1 MGPLRCFLFTDIEG
15 SSPRWDADQDEMA
28 GLLAHHDRVVRDAV
42 VRSGGRVFSTGG
54 DGFGVAFD
62 DVTGAIGCALGVQ
75 DALTQDPL
83 RVRMGIHVGEASER
97 DNSFFGPTLNRA
109 ARLMSAGHGGQVLL
123 SDATAALARPSL
135 PADTTLVDLGVHR
148 LRGLVEPERVWQ
160 LRSATTPESFPALRT
175 ADPVVT
181 NLPLAGGLV
190 GRDDDVAQV
199 LELVRAQGVVTIT
212 GPGGVGKS
220 RLALAAASGL
230 VDEFADGCWLVELG
244 TLDDPGGLVGAVAAP
259 LPLPTVVGTAG
270 DLVGQLRSSRLLL
283 VLDNCEHLID
293 AVAELVAA
301 IGSACSEVRILC
313 SSREAV
319 GVEGERLWPLRPLA
333 FDDAAVLFMERAR
346 AVRPDVP
353 DDPRPMGEIARR
365 LDGLPLAIELAAAR
379 VVTLSPADIAARLDD
394 RFRIL
399 AGGRRARQPRHRT
412 LRAMVDWS
420 HELLSP
426 EEQVLFRRLG
436 VFAGDLGLD
445 GASAVA
451 SGGQLDRDAI
461 LDCLDALVR
470 QSLVVADLDGSE
482 TWYRLL
488 ETMRQYALERLAEAG
503 ESERTARRH
512 AEWYAERVGHYRG
525 VWSPDEAVW
534 LARAGREFDN
544 FRAAVRFALDDGDAD
559 LAVRLV
565 GPLYRITYL
574 HRYELA
580 DWANDVLAVPG
591 ADIHPQV
598 GHVHLVIARL
608 AWAKG
613 DLDIGEAAV
622 DRALRCALDEDA
634 WALATAIR
642 AVILSLRGRLDKAAA
657 VLTEAL
663 ERPLSAANR
672 AYLAASL
679 LWAGQSSTTAADR
692 LDPFA
697 VIADADVLRVPF
709 LRSFA
714 RSGAAAFLTL
724 EDRVDEAVP
733 LFAEAADIARAS
745 GNRYALRLALTF
757 GDVASGRLL
766 DAQVDTDADVAG
778 RARRALEISHE
789 FSSGFVAYL
798 VGLVLA
804 AHRAGQ
810 ADDAALVAGYLSTH
824 GDDLGVA
831 AATVERLA
839 AGGSLARFAEGDAA
853 ASYERGRTL
862 TTDQLL
868 AVLEQLAT

>member
-1 MGPLRCFLFTDIEG
+1 
-15 SSPRWDADQDEMA
+15 MA

-54 DGFGVAFD
+54 DGFGVVFD
-62 DVTGAIGCALGVQ
+62 DVTSAVTCALGVQ

-83 RVRMGIHVGEASER
+83 RVRIGIHVGEAIER
-97 DNSFFGPTLNRA
+97 DNTYFGPTLNRA
-109 ARLMSAGHGGQVLL
+109 ARLMSAGHGGQVLV
-123 SDATAALARPSL
+123 SDATAALARQSL

-148 LRGLVEPERVWQ
+148 LRGLVDPERVWQ

-199 LELVRAQGVVTIT
+199 LELVRAHGVVTIT

-259 LPLPTVVGTAG
+259 LPLPTMVGTAG
-270 DLVGQLRSSRLLL
+270 DLIGQLRSSKLLL

-293 AVAELVAA
+293 AVADLVAA

-313 SSREAV
+313 TSREAV
-319 GVEGERLWPLRPLA
+319 GVEGERLWPLRPLT

-346 AVRPDVP
+346 AVRPDLP
-353 DDPRPMGEIARR
+353 DDPRPVGEIAHR

-379 VVTLSPADIAARLDD
+379 VVTLSPTDIAARLDD

-399 AGGRRARQPRHRT
+399 AGGRRAHQPRHRT

-426 EEQVLFRRLG
+426 EQQVLFRRLG
-436 VFAGDLGLD
+436 VFAGDLSLD

-451 SGGQLDRDAI
+451 SGDELDRDAI
-461 LDCLDALVR
+461 LDSLDALVR

-488 ETMRQYALERLAEAG
+488 ETMRQYALERLADAG
-503 ESERTARRH
+503 EIEQTARHH
-512 AEWYAERVGHYRG
+512 AEWYAERAALYRG
-525 VWSPDEAVW
+525 LWSPDEALW

-544 FRAAVRFALDDGDAD
+544 FRAAVRFALDEHDAD

-565 GPLYRITYL
+565 GPLYGVTHL

-580 DWANDVLAVPG
+580 DWANDVLALPG
-591 ADIHPQV
+591 ADTHPQV
-598 GHVHLVIARL
+598 GLVHLIIARL
-608 AWAKG
+608 AWPRG
-613 DLDIGEAAV
+613 DLHTSEVAV
-622 DRALRCALDEDA
+622 ERALQCGLDEDA
-634 WALATAIR
+634 WANATGTR
-642 AVILSLRGRLDKAAA
+642 ASVLGWRGRLRKSAT
-657 VLTEAL
+657 LLNEAL
-663 ERPLSAANR
+663 ERTMSPVNR
-672 AYLAASL
+672 VYLAAVL
-679 LWAGQSSTTAADR
+679 LWVGSTTPER
-692 LDPFA
+692 PDPFT
-697 VIADADVLRVPF
+697 VIADADVLGVPF
-709 LRSFA
+709 VRSFA
-714 RSGAAAFLTL
+714 RSGAAAYLTTR
-724 EDRVDEAVP
+724 DRVEEAVA
-733 LFAEAADIARAS
+733 LYAEAADIARES
-745 GNRYALRLALTF
+745 GNRFALRAALTF
-757 GDVASGRLL
+757 GAVASSRLL
-766 DAQVDTDADVAG
+766 DDQVDTNADLAG

-810 ADDAALVAGYLSTH
+810 RDDAALLAGYLSTH
-824 GDDLGVA
+824 CDDLGVA
-831 AATVERLA
+831 GPTVELV
-839 AGGSLARFAEGDAA
+839 AGGSLARFAEDDAA
-853 ASYERGRTL
+853 AHYERGCKM

-868 AVLEQLAT
+868 AVLDQLAARPLN

>member
-1 MGPLRCFLFTDIEG
+1 
-15 SSPRWDADQDEMA
+15 MA

-54 DGFGVAFD
+54 DGFGVVFA

-97 DNSFFGPTLNRA
+97 DNTFFGPTLNRA

-123 SDATAALARPSL
+123 SDATAALARQSL

-190 GRDDDVAQV
+190 GRDDDVGQV
-199 LELVRAQGVVTIT
+199 IELVPAHGVVTIT

-220 RLALAAASGL
+220 RLALAAASRL
-230 VDEFADGCWLVELG
+230 LDEFADGCWLVELG

-259 LPLPTVVGTAG
+259 LPLPTMVGTAD

-293 AVAELVAA
+293 AVADLVAA
-301 IGSACSEVRILC
+301 VGFTCSGVRILC
-313 SSREAV
+313 TSREAV

-333 FDDAAVLFMERAR
+333 VEDAAVLFMERAR

-353 DDPRPMGEIARR
+353 DDPRPVGEIARR

-420 HELLSP
+420 HDLLSP
-426 EEQVLFRRLG
+426 EQQALFRRLG
-436 VFAGDLGLD
+436 VFAGDLSLQ
-445 GASAVA
+445 GATAVA
-451 SGGQLDRDAI
+451 AGDQLDRDAV

-488 ETMRQYALERLAEAG
+488 ETMRQYALERLADAG
-503 ESERTARRH
+503 EIEQTARRH
-512 AEWYAERVGHYRG
+512 AEWYAERAGHYRG
-525 VWSPDEAVW
+525 AWSPDEALW

-544 FRAAVRFALDDGDAD
+544 FRAAVRFALDEHDAD
-559 LAVRLV
+559 LAARIV
-565 GPLYRITYL
+565 GSLYGITYL

-580 DWANDVLAVPG
+580 DWANNVLALPG
-591 ADIHPQV
+591 ADTHPQV
-598 GHVHLVIARL
+598 GLVHLIIARL
-608 AWAKG
+608 AWPKG
-613 DLDIGEAAV
+613 DLDTSEAAV
-622 DRALRCALDEDA
+622 ERALLCALDEDA
-634 WALATAIR
+634 WANATGTR
-642 AVILSLRGRLDKAAA
+642 AA
-657 VLTEAL
+657 VLGWQGRFDESSALLNEAL
-663 ERPLSAANR
+663 KRPLSPVNR
-672 AYLAASL
+672 VYLATVL
-679 LWAGQSSTTAADR
+679 LWVGSTTPER
-692 LDPFA
+692 PDPFA
-697 VIADADVLRVPF
+697 VIADADGLGVPF
-709 LRSFA
+709 VRSFA
-714 RSGAAAFLTL
+714 RSGGATYLTIR
-724 EDRVDEAVP
+724 DRVEEAVA
-733 LFAEAADIARAS
+733 LYAEAADIARES
-745 GNRYALRLALTF
+745 GNRFALRAALTF
-757 GDVASGRLL
+757 GDMASSRLL
-766 DAQVDTDADVAG
+766 DDKVDTNADVAG

-789 FSSGFVAYL
+789 FSPGFVAYL
-798 VGLVLA
+798 IGLVQA
-804 AHRAGQ
+804 AHRAGRR
-810 ADDAALVAGYLSTH
+810 DDAALVAGYLSTH

-831 AATVERLA
+831 GPSVEFF
-839 AGGSLARFAEGDAA
+839 AGGSLARFAEEDAA
-853 ASYERGRTL
+853 AHYERGCKM

-868 AVLEQLAT
+868 AVLDQLAARPPN